1 MILLRLISWPYV
13 RKHLLRTMLTTAGI
27 VLGVAV
33 LVGMRGANESAMG
46 SFEDTINKIA
56 GATQLQVSSGDT
68 GFPEEVLERVQA
80 VRGVRVASAVIEA
93 VADTQL
99 PGQGNLLILGVDLTG
114 DQGLRSYDLE
124 SGDDLVMD
132 DPLVFLAQPDSLMI
146 TRDFAQRNHLETNSR
161 VPMVTMGGVKQFTVR
176 AIMKAGGM
184 ASAFGGNLAIMDVYA
199 AQKVFG
205 RGRRFDRIDLAVKEG
220 FTVPAVQLAVQ
231 TALGPGFTVE
241 PPADR
246 GAQFESM
253 LSGHRIA
260 VNILSTFALFIGMFI
275 IYNSFAIAVTQRR
288 YEIGVL
294 RALGATRRQISRLF
308 LMESVVEGIIGSVV
322 GLLLGELI
330 AHSLM
335 GTMSGLIETF
345 YGTPQT
351 GHPSLAA
358 DPLQV
363 GGALAIGVLTSVIAA
378 WLPARE
384 ATRVDPV
391 VALQKGKYQ
400 AISDTEARARRWM
413 GMLLAGLAAGCLLIG
428 DNRATAYFGL
438 FLTMIAALLL
448 TPAIALWL
456 TRLLRPALRWLRPV
470 EGALAADSLLQ
481 APRRTSGTV
490 AALMLSITLVVG
502 FGGLA
507 QAAKTG
513 MSGWLEAVLK
523 PDLAVTTSEKLTSRQ
538 FRFPGAIGEELKKI
552 EGAAAV
558 QSATV
563 VRLMLRG
570 RPITLIVTEIQIMHR
585 AGRKLLAGDEATAY
599 RQVAAGQ
606 GVFAADVLV
615 RLTGLRLGEQVE
627 IPTPSGTLHLPI
639 VGILEDYSDPK
650 GTLLMDRDLYVKNW
664 KDTSANVFYIYLQPG
679 ASAAAVRQRILDRL
693 SGQGRL
699 FVLTN
704 QEVRNY
710 VLKAMDQAFAM
721 FYAQVVIAAF
731 VAILGIVNT
740 LTVSIT
746 DRRRELGVLQAVG
759 ALRNQV
765 RHTIWM
771 EAVCVALIGLI
782 MGAGLGAVF
791 INSLRAIFRHDLIGT
806 SLPYAFPTQIV
817 LLVFPVILASAF
829 LAALGPAESAVRG
842 SLVEALEYE

>member
-1 MILLRLISWPYV
+1 
-13 RKHLLRTMLTTAGI
+13 MLTTAGI

-46 SFEDTINKIA
+46 SFTDTVNKIA
-56 GATQLQVSSGDT
+56 GSTQLQVSSGDT
-68 GFPEEVLERVQA
+68 GFPEEILERVQA

-146 TRDFAQRNHLETNSR
+146 TRDFARRNHLETNSR
-161 VPMVTMGGVKQFTVR
+161 VPMATMGGVKQFTVR
-176 AIMKAGGM
+176 AIMKTGGM

-199 AQKVFG
+199 AQKIFG
-205 RGRRFDRIDLAVKEG
+205 RGRRFDRIDLAVKDG
-220 FTVPAVQLAVQ
+220 FTVPDVQLALQ

-246 GAQFESM
+246 GTQFESM
-253 LSGHRIA
+253 LSGHRVV

-308 LMESVVEGIIGSVV
+308 LMESVVEGIVGSAVGVV
-322 GLLLGELI
+322 LGELI
-330 AHSLM
+330 AHTLM
-335 GTMSGLIETF
+335 GTMSGLIELF
-345 YGTPQT
+345 YGTAQT
-351 GHPSLAA
+351 GHPTLAA

-363 GGALAIGVLTSVIAA
+363 AGALAIGVLTSVIAA
-378 WLPARE
+378 WIPARE

-400 AISDTEARARRWM
+400 AISEGEQRARGW
-413 GMLLAGLAAGCLLIG
+413 AGLVLAACAAACLVLG
-428 DNRATAYFGL
+428 QSRSVAYVGL
-438 FLTMIAALLL
+438 VLTLVSALLL
-448 TPAIALWL
+448 TPAIALGL
-456 TRLLRPALRWLRPV
+456 TRLLRPALQWLRPV
-470 EGALAADSLLQ
+470 EGALAADSLIQ
-481 APRRTSGTV
+481 SPRRTSGTV
-490 AALMLSITLVVG
+490 AALMLSITMVVG

-507 QAAKTG
+507 QAAKSG
-513 MSGWLEAVLK
+513 MSGWLESVLK
-523 PDLAVTTSEKLTSRQ
+523 PDLCVATSERITSRQ
-538 FRFPGAIGEELKKI
+538 FRFPGTVGEELKKI
-552 EGAAAV
+552 EGV
-558 QSATV
+558 GTVESSIV
-563 VRLMLRG
+563 VRLMLRD
-570 RPITLIVTEIQIMHR
+570 RPIILIALEAAIMHQ
-585 AGRKLLAGDEATAY
+585 AGRKILQGDEASAY
-599 RQVAAGQ
+599 RAVEAGQ

-615 RLTGLRLGEQVE
+615 KLTGLRLGDIVE
-627 IPTPSGTLHLPI
+627 IPTPSGTLHLPVVAI
-639 VGILEDYSDPK
+639 IEDYSDPK
-650 GTLLMDRDLYVKNW
+650 GTLLIDRSVYIKNW
-664 KDTSANVFYIYLQPG
+664 KDTSANVFYIYLSPG
-679 ASAAAVRQRILDRL
+679 ATAAAVRQRILDRL
-693 SGQGRL
+693 SGQTRL

-704 QEVRNY
+704 QEVRSF
-710 VLKAMDQAFAM
+710 VLKSMDQAFAM

-746 DRRRELGVLQAVG
+746 DRRKELGVLQAVG
-759 ALRNQV
+759 ALRNQI

-782 MGAGLGAVF
+782 MGTGLGAIF
-791 INSLRAIFRHDLIGT
+791 TNCIRAIFRHDLMGV
-806 SLPYAFPTQIV
+806 SLPFAFPTNVV
-817 LLVFPVILASAF
+817 LLVFPVILVSAF
-829 LAALGPAESAVRG
+829 LAAIGPAESAVRG